1 MDREMA
7 STAPISQ
14 PLQYMMVTTR
24 HTMPAGGREV
34 AWTWPHPYSPGRG
47 LGKFRVS
54 GEGDEVYSRS
64 RSTGDRRDEEGQ
76 GQRGA

>member
-1 MDREMA
+1 MDREIA

-24 HTMPAGGREV
+24 HTMPAGGGEV

-47 LGKFRVS
+47 LGKFRGSLVKARKS
-54 GEGDEVYSRS
+54 TADPSALGTGEMGR
-64 RSTGDRRDEEGQ
+64 DR
-76 GQRGA
+76 A

>member
-1 MDREMA
+1 MDREIA

-24 HTMPAGGREV
+24 HTMPAGGGEE

-47 LGKFRVS
+47 LGKFRGSLGKAMKSMVDPS
-54 GEGDEVYSRS
+54 TLVTGEM
-64 RSTGDRRDEEGQ
+64 RRD
-76 GQRGA
+76 RA